1 MYSNSLSQ
9 KAGDLIERDFATLY
23 EDANVVDA
31 TRLMNDKN
39 TSSIIVRLKDSGE
52 PVGIVTERDI
62 LYRVVAENKDPSK
75 VTLKEI
81 MSSPIYKIGKEVLV
95 KDAVSIMRSKGIRR
109 LVVVSNKNKSVESAD
124 LPSVA
129 NEKGETG
136 NILGVL
142 TLMSIIGESSNQSI
156 SLADIDIPDSI
167 IASKNIII
175 VCPYCESKFD
185 NKADLSKHIDR
196 IHIGAGLLEGDM
208 RQW

>member
-9 KAGDLIERDFATLY
+9 KVGDLVEKDFATLC
-23 EDANVVDA
+23 EDASVVDA
-31 TRLMNDKN
+31 TQLMKDKN
-39 TSSIIVRLKDSGE
+39 TSSIIVMLKGSEE
-52 PVGIVTERDI
+52 PIGMVTERDI

-81 MSSPIYKIGKEVLV
+81 VSSPIYKVGKDVLV
-95 KDAVSIMRSKGIRR
+95 KDAVSIMRGKGIRR
-109 LVVVSNKNKSVESAD
+109 LVVVTNKNKSSESD
-124 LPSVA
+124 LSSIS
-129 NEKGETG
+129 NEKGETSN

-167 IASKNIII
+167 IASKNIVI

-185 NKADLSKHIDR
+185 NKSDLSKHIDR